1 MTLHRSSVVSA
12 VLAAHLAAWVVA
24 PTAWADPADPPPPTE
39 AAAPADVAAAPDAT
53 PEFVASEDPGSAV
66 PDACKQF
73 GVALNL
79 AATKYEDF
87 AYAIAGN
94 GNDVNYQDPLVIQA
108 NSIGRAALRAAA
120 GTAMDAS
127 KTPGLPPQVSD
138 PMQSWSVRAT
148 KLLVIMGLHGGGDS
162 LNATANDLNTDAQNV
177 QMACAL
183 NGGHA

>member
-1 MTLHRSSVVSA
+1 MTLHRSRVVSA
-12 VLAAHLAAWVVA
+12 VLAAQLAAWVVA
-24 PTAWADPADPPPPTE
+24 PTVWADPADPMPPTE
-39 AAAPADVAAAPDAT
+39 AAAPADVAAAPDAM
-53 PEFVASEDPGSAV
+53 PELVASQDPGSAV
-66 PDACKQF
+66 PDACRQF
-73 GVALNL
+73 GAALNL

-120 GTAMDAS
+120 GTAMDAAN
-127 KTPGLPPQVSD
+127 TPGLPPQVSD

-148 KLLVIMGLHGGGDS
+148 KLLVMMGLHAGGNSLDS
-162 LNATANDLNTDAQNV
+162 TATDLNTDAQNV

>member
-1 MTLHRSSVVSA
+1 MTFHWSRVLGVALSA
-12 VLAAHLAAWVVA
+12 PLAACIAAPA
-24 PTAWADPADPPPPTE
+24 GWADPVADPPPTLP
-39 AAAPADVAAAPDAT
+39 AAPVDVVAVPESA

-66 PDACKQF
+66 PDACRQF

-94 GNDVNYQDPLVIQA
+94 GNDVNYLDPNVVQT
-108 NSIGRAALRAAA
+108 STIGRAALRTAA
-120 GTAMDAS
+120 GAAMDAS
-127 KTPGLPPQVSD
+127 RTPGLPPQVAD

-148 KLLVIMGLHGGGDS
+148 KLLLIMTVHGGGDS
-162 LNATANDLNTDAQNV
+162 LNATATDLNTDAQNV

-183 NGGHA
+183 NGSHT

>member
-1 MTLHRSSVVSA
+1 MTLHRSRVVSA
-12 VLAAHLAAWVVA
+12 VLSAHLVAWVVA
-24 PTAWADPADPPPPTE
+24 PAVWADPAVPPAPTDV
-39 AAAPADVAAAPDAT
+39 AAPADVAAAPDAM
-53 PEFVASEDPGSAV
+53 PELVASQDPGTAV
-66 PDACKQF
+66 SDACRQF
-73 GVALNL
+73 GAALNL

-94 GNDVNYQDPLVIQA
+94 GNNVNYQDPLVIQA

-120 GTAMDAS
+120 GTAMDAA

-162 LNATANDLNTDAQNV
+162 LNATATDLNTDAQNV

>member
-1 MTLHRSSVVSA
+1 MTHHGSRVLRA
-12 VLAAHLAAWVVA
+12 VLCAPLAACIAA
-24 PTAWADPADPPPPTE
+24 PSGWADPVADPPPTQ
-39 AAAPADVAAAPDAT
+39 AATPADAVAPPESA

-66 PDACKQF
+66 PDACRQF
-73 GVALNL
+73 GSALNL

-94 GNDVNYQDPLVIQA
+94 GNDVNYQDPVVVQA
-108 NSIGRAALRAAA
+108 SAIGRAALRAAA

-127 KTPGLPPQVSD
+127 RTPGLPPQVSD
-138 PMQSWSVRAT
+138 PMQSWSMRAT
-148 KLLVIMGLHGGGDS
+148 KLLLIMGLHAGGDS
-162 LNATANDLNTDAQNV
+162 LNATATDLNTDAQNV

>member
-1 MTLHRSSVVSA
+1 MKFHRSRVLSFVLSA
-12 VLAAHLAAWVVA
+12 PLAAGIAAPAV
-24 PTAWADPADPPPPTE
+24 WADPAAEPPPTE
-39 AAAPADVAAAPDAT
+39 VAAPADVLPA
-53 PEFVASEDPGSAV
+53 PEFVGSQDPGSAV

-73 GVALNL
+73 GAALNL

-108 NSIGRAALRAAA
+108 NTIARAALRAAA

-127 KTPGLPPQVSD
+127 RTPGLPPQVSD

-148 KLLVIMGLHGGGDS
+148 KLLLIMGLHAGGDS
-162 LNATANDLNTDAQNV
+162 LNATASDLNTDAQNV

>member
-1 MTLHRSSVVSA
+1 MTLHRSRVVSA

-24 PTAWADPADPPPPTE
+24 PTVWADPADPMPPTE
-39 AAAPADVAAAPDAT
+39 AAAPADLAAAPDAA
-53 PEFVASEDPGSAV
+53 PELVASQDPGSAV
-66 PDACKQF
+66 PDACRQF
-73 GVALNL
+73 GAALSL

-120 GTAMDAS
+120 GNAMDAAN
-127 KTPGLPPQVSD
+127 TPGLPPQVSD

-148 KLLVIMGLHGGGDS
+148 KLLVMMGLHAGGNSLDS
-162 LNATANDLNTDAQNV
+162 TATDLNTDAQNV